1 MKAARRIITMN
12 NKSEYRLETINNLM
26 SLRLPQYKSLQILD
40 KIAKELFEIKD
51 DKILENKIHE
61 MFPIF
66 KNFERAFPSFA
77 FSLATGVGKTLLMGA
92 FITYLYTNYDIR
104 NFFIVAPNLT
114 IYNKLIEDFGSPN
127 SKKYVFKRIQEF
139 AQNPPT
145 VITGETYKDE
155 IAGQTILN
163 HSITINIFN
172 IGKINAEVRG
182 GKLPQ
187 IKRLAEYLGESY
199 FDYLSGL
206 NDLVVLMDE
215 SHHYRAD
222 RGMTVINE
230 LKPLLG
236 LELTA
241 TPQVE
246 KSNKSIKFKNVVYEY
261 SLARAIVDG
270 YVKQPAVATRKD
282 FDPRKFSN
290 DEIDKIKLNDG
301 IRIHQNTKTEL
312 ELYSKNEGVKLVKP
326 FVLVVCKD
334 TNHAE
339 EVKEYITSDEFFNGY
354 YKDKVLE
361 VHSNQKGSEKDENIQ
376 KLMSLEDPENNI
388 EIVIHVNMLKEGWD
402 VTNLYTIIPL
412 RTSASLT
419 LREQTIGRGLR
430 LPYGSRT
437 GNDTVDRL
445 TIIAHDKFE
454 EIVNAANDESSIIK
468 KENIISIEDE
478 NIEEE
483 KEVKVAKTVFDN
495 IIEQKKQKLKYARSE
510 EKKQD
515 LKEEIAIDEA
525 VGKTINEVIG
535 TPIDLK
541 IATVGVDD
549 TLSKHT
555 NKVIKTIITS
565 HDLERPEVK
574 KIIKE
579 KAKEKL
585 QIEGQQSFKDI
596 DKIEERIEQAVSP
609 LCEQKIRYS
618 IDIPDVVMVS
628 KDSKLKKF
636 NQFKLD
642 TFGLRFKVP
651 SDEIIIETLGDKSSS
666 ILKLDE
672 NVILPDTPE
681 NVILNEILNQ
691 SSDVNYKEHSELIY
705 NLIGQALDEIKQN
718 KSKKDLCKIV
728 FKYKKDIAYQIYNQ
742 MKLHCE
748 ISAPEYDVKILKS
761 SSEILPHGYTKYKQD
776 DIKEYTSKFAGYE
789 VKSKVFDYF
798 SKACH
803 TEYKF
808 DSVPE
813 QIFSIVLERDSNVLK
828 WLRPAQN
835 QLKIICKDGRQYT
848 PDFLVETD
856 KNIYIIEIKSYKR
869 ILDEE
874 VKLKA
879 ISAQKYCEY
888 VNIYAKEY
896 SKKPFSYIIIPAEE
910 ISRSS
915 SFDALLNKNYLY
927 KI

>member
-1 MKAARRIITMN
+1 MN

-301 IRIHQNTKTEL
+301 IRVHQNTKTEL

-541 IATVGVDD
+541 IATVEVDN
-549 TLSKHT
+549 TLSKPT
-555 NKVIKTIITS
+555 NKVIKTVITS

-574 KIIKE
+574 KMIKE

-642 TFGLRFKVP
+642 TFGFDFKVP
-651 SDEIIIETLGDKSSS
+651 SDEIIIETLGDKSSWA
-666 ILKLDE
+666 LKLDE

-681 NVILNEILNQ
+681 NVILNEVLNL
-691 SSDVNYKEHSELIY
+691 SSDINYKEHSELIY

-718 KSKKDLCKIV
+718 KSKKDLYKIV

-748 ISAPEYDVKILKS
+748 IFAPEYDVKILKS

-789 VKSKVFDYF
+789 IKSKVFDYF

-813 QIFSIVLERDSNVLK
+813 QTFSIVLERDSNVLK

-835 QLKIICKDGRQYT
+835 QLKIIWKDGRQYT

-879 ISAQKYCEY
+879 VSAQKYCEY

-896 SKKPFSYIIIPAEE
+896 SKKLFSYIIIPAEE